1 MITGWYIDVYITPQ
15 PQFNNPNFVSIT
27 LLYIQHEKLGTQR
40 QYIFPSN
47 LYVHVRTHYT
57 FMRF

>member
-1 MITGWYIDVYITPQ
+1 MYIAPA
-15 PQFNNPNFVSIT
+15 PQFNNPNFESMVSYR
-27 LLYIQHEKLGTQR
+27 LHFYINMKNWVHTAP
-40 QYIFPSN
+40 IFPSN